1 MAGLK
6 RIDGVRLGWIALILA
21 AVLFL
26 CVNIVANTAFR
37 GWQIDLTDS
46 QLYTLSDGTR
56 RTLSALDEPITLRLY
71 FSDNLGQAAPQYAA
85 HYARVRDLLQ
95 RYADL
100 AAGKID
106 LQILDPEPFSDAE
119 DRAVADGL
127 QGVPVST
134 AGDLGYFGLA
144 GTNSTDGREVIPFF
158 NLEREPFVEYDLTKL
173 VYSLVG
179 TERTKLGL
187 LSGLPAPG
195 GPQGFGGQTREPLI
209 LTQLEDFFDVKRLDQ
224 QSAAIPEDMD
234 VILVIAPSRLGEDT
248 LHAVDAFVHAG
259 GRVLVFVDPNLESVP
274 PNAGNAADADAK
286 AALDVLLRTWGVQVE
301 PGKIAGDLN
310 AARRVSTGA
319 GGGDVGDYVAW
330 LSLGEWAFEANN
342 PIFANVERINLAS
355 AGILNAVEGVTTSIQ
370 PLLTT
375 SADAMA
381 IDVANVQGIPD
392 VQALLRDFRSTGK
405 PFTLAARIVGP
416 APLAFPAKLDADE
429 QQKAEQG
436 KADQNPNK
444 SEAVDTAGRKAPI
457 DVIVVA
463 DIDIL
468 YDRFWVTSA
477 GFFGQQVLIPNANN
491 ADFVINALEN
501 LSGSEALIGLRG
513 RGTSFRP
520 FTLIEGYRKDAE
532 RKFRAKEQELQGRL
546 RELENQIESIR
557 GGDGETTGEI
567 LLTPE
572 AKQTIERFRGEILGV
587 RRQLRDVQH
596 ALRRDIDST
605 ERVVKFINIG
615 LVPIAVCVVAM
626 IIALLRRS
634 RRARLRS
641 VPKLS

>member
-1 MAGLK
+1 MEGLK
-6 RIDGVRLGWIALILA
+6 RIGGVRLGWMGLVLA

-26 CVNIVANTAFR
+26 SVNIVANTAFR
-37 GWQIDLTDS
+37 GAQIDLTES

-56 RTLSALDEPITLRLY
+56 RTLAAIDEPITLRLY

-85 HYARVRDLLQ
+85 HYARVRELLQ

-144 GTNSTDGREVIPFF
+144 GANSTEGREVIPFF

-173 VYSLVG
+173 VYALAG
-179 TERTKLGL
+179 PERTKLGV

-195 GPQGFGGQTREPLI
+195 GPQGFGGQSRDPLI
-209 LTQLEDFFDVKRLDQ
+209 LTQLEDFFDVERLGQ
-224 QSAAIPEDMD
+224 QTAAIPEDVD
-234 VILVIAPSRLGEDT
+234 VILVIAPSRLSEDA

-259 GRVLVFVDPNLESVP
+259 GRALVFVDPNLESVP
-274 PNAGNAADADAK
+274 PNAGAAADAGTK
-286 AALDVLLRTWGVQVE
+286 AALEVLLLTWGVQVE
-301 PGKIAGDLN
+301 PEKIAGDLN

-330 LSLGEWAFEANN
+330 LSLGEWAFETDH

-355 AGILNAVEGVTTSIQ
+355 AGILNPVEGAATSMQ
-370 PLLTT
+370 PLLLT
-375 SADAMA
+375 SPDVMA

-392 VQALLRDFRSTGK
+392 IEALLRNFRSTGE
-405 PFTLAARIVGP
+405 PVALAARIVGP
-416 APLAFPAKLDADE
+416 APLAFPATLDTADE
-429 QQKAEQG
+429 PKAENIQ
-436 KADQNPNK
+436 ADQDPSN
-444 SEAVDTAGRKAPI
+444 SETGNAAGRDAPI

-468 YDRFWVTSA
+468 YDRFWVSSA
-477 GFFGQQVLIPNANN
+477 GFFGQQVLVPNANN

-532 RKFRAKEQELQGRL
+532 QQFRAKEQELQGRL
-546 RELENQIESIR
+546 QELQSQIESIR
-557 GGDGETTGEI
+557 GGDGETAGEM

-605 ERVVKFINIG
+605 ERVVKFLNIG
-615 LVPIAVCVVAM
+615 LVPLAVCVIAI
-626 IIALLRRS
+626 IIALIRRS
-634 RRARLRS
+634 RRTRLRTATH
-641 VPKLS
+641 LS

>member
-6 RIDGVRLGWIALILA
+6 RIDGVRLGWIGLVLA
-21 AVLFL
+21 AMLFL

-56 RTLSALDEPITLRLY
+56 RTLAALDEPITLRLY

-85 HYARVRDLLQ
+85 HYARVRELLQ
-95 RYADL
+95 RYVDL

-119 DRAVADGL
+119 DRAVADGM

-195 GPQGFGGQTREPLI
+195 GPQGFGGQSREPLI
-209 LTQLEDFFDVKRLDQ
+209 LTQLEDFFDVERLDQ
-224 QSAAIPEDMD
+224 QTAAIPEDMD
-234 VILVIAPSRLGEDT
+234 VILVIAPSRLSEDT

-259 GRVLVFVDPNLESVP
+259 GRALVFVDPNLESVP
-274 PNAGNAADADAK
+274 PNAGSAADADAK
-286 AALDVLLRTWGVQVE
+286 AALEVLLRTWGVQVE

-330 LSLGEWAFEANN
+330 LSLGAWAFEADN

-355 AGILNAVEGVTTSIQ
+355 AGILNAVEGATTSIQ
-370 PLLTT
+370 PLLST

-416 APLAFPAKLDADE
+416 APLAFPATLDNEE
-429 QQKAEQG
+429 QLKAEQTQT
-436 KADQNPNK
+436 DQGNQN
-444 SEAVDTAGRKAPI
+444 SEAVDAAGRDTPI

-546 RELENQIESIR
+546 HELENQIESIR
-557 GGDGETTGEI
+557 GGDGETAGEI

-605 ERVVKFINIG
+605 ERIVKFINIG

-626 IIALLRRS
+626 IIALIRRS